1 MKSKY
6 SRKQMTPGMK
16 KCKEYYGSKS
26 GRIGTPFTAA
36 DAGLVQGAS
45 NIYKHDMNTTVG
57 TKTGLETAVDLSVNE
72 ANRNIRKY
80 GGTEDDMIKGSQYG
94 YDSDQQIKENLDA
107 GV

>member
-16 KCKEYYGSKS
+16 KCKEYYGGKS

-45 NIYKHDMNTTVG
+45 NIYKHDMEQAVSE
-57 TKTGLETAVDLSVNE
+57 KTGIEQALDLGINE